1 MFRGA
6 NMELKNSTGH
16 MPYQV
21 AVSAGYHNL
30 ADAIQRFRS
39 DEVGE
44 NLALLSL
51 KSEHWTTQYSYFV
64 VEKQEGLKQCVFSR
78 VGWQVTL

>member
-1 MFRGA
+1 MQEECARLLMFRGA

-16 MPYQV
+16 TPYQV

-30 ADAIQRFRS
+30 ADAIQRFRP
-39 DEVGE
+39 DDIGE

-51 KSEHWTTQYSYFV
+51 KYQPSTTKCCYF
-64 VEKQEGLKQCVFSR
+64 
-78 VGWQVTL
+78 